1 MRKFLASVLEVGE
14 IALIA
19 LGAVFIVRHFLVQPF
34 LVSGASMVPNFQNGD
49 YLMIDELTYRVR
61 EPQRG
66 EVIVFRNP
74 KETSVFFIKR
84 IVGLPGERVTVT
96 ENKVAV
102 DGTTLDEKYLPKTIS
117 TQGSTDIILKPGE
130 YFVMGDNRPYSYDS
144 RSWGILPKE
153 DIVGLARL
161 RLWPP
166 QDFTVFAAPNY

>member
-1 MRKFLASVLEVGE
+1 MKKFLASVLEVGE

-34 LVSGASMVPNFQNGD
+34 LVSGASMMPNFQNGD

-66 EVIVFRNP
+66 EVVVFRYPND
-74 KETSVFFIKR
+74 TTTFFIKR
-84 IVGLPGERVTVT
+84 IVGLPGDHLVVS
-96 ENKVAV
+96 ENKVEV
-102 DGTTLDEKYLPKTIS
+102 NGKKLDESYISKNVS
-117 TQGSTDIILKPGE
+117 TQGSVDTTLKPGE
-130 YFVMGDNRPYSYDS
+130 YFVMGDNRPYSFDS

-153 DIVGLARL
+153 DIVGIARL
-161 RLWPP
+161 RLWPV